1 MDWIQP
7 FYLIGSI
14 GLFLYGLKLMSEG
27 LQKIAVENL
36 RNIHASIKHNRF
48 TAMLSG
54 VLITALVLSSSTTM
68 VMTVSFVNGGLI
80 TLAESL
86 AVAMGANLGTT
97 LTTWIIAALGFK
109 FNIAYLVFPIIAIAL
124 PLFQSN
130 NTKRNSWGELLIG
143 FALLFI
149 GLEVLKDNV
158 ATPSQFPALQTFF
171 DASCSYGYGSAFI
184 YLLLGIG
191 LTLLVQASSITYAI
205 AILMC
210 ANGWIT
216 FEMGCA
222 MLLGTNLGCCL
233 SPLQAART
241 ANVLAKRS
249 AWGFIAFNAL
259 GTLWAMALIFVC
271 CDLVSEACILIGI
284 GNPDNLANISIGLA
298 LFYTIYNIVNILL
311 MLPLAKQ
318 IVKLLSKGKE
328 KEQNVA
334 EDSFKLQY
342 LSKGLVMK
350 TGQMALIQVQKET
363 SRYASQVY
371 KMFEMLM
378 LMINEPLGSERQ
390 MQLHQQISKM
400 EEDSDAAEIE
410 IANFLNQVSHTS
422 LSWQGELISRNLYK
436 MVDEL
441 ESIADSIMHMSTTL
455 INKQEQRI
463 FFSQEMNTDI
473 RRMLSLTDTSLAHMC
488 HMLALDEIPTNA
500 LNKAYNNEDEINN
513 YRNQLRSA
521 MLERIDLQQIEYMQS
536 TYFMMLVNEC
546 EKIGDYAINVVAAA
560 CEANQ

>member
-109 FNIAYLVFPIIAIAL
+109 CNIAYLVFPVIALAL

-143 FALLFI
+143 FALLFL

-158 ATPSQFPALQTFF
+158 TLPSQFPTLKAFF
-171 DASCSYGYGSAFI
+171 DTSCSFGYGSALI
-184 YLLLGIG
+184 YLILGIAV
-191 LTLLVQASSITYAI
+191 TLLVQASSITFAI

-210 ANGWIT
+210 AHGWIS

-222 MLLGTNLGCCL
+222 MLLGTNLGSCL
-233 SPLQAART
+233 SPLLAARN
-241 ANVLAKRS
+241 ANILAKRS
-249 AWGFIAFNAL
+249 ARGFVLINTL

-271 CDLVSEACILIGI
+271 CDLVSEMCILIGV
-284 GNPDNLANISIGLA
+284 GNPDTLTNISIALA
-298 LFYTIYNIVNILL
+298 LFYTIYNIVNIML
-311 MLPLAKQ
+311 MLPLTKQ
-318 IVKLLSKGKE
+318 IVKLVGRMKQE
-328 KEQNVA
+328 DVTAA

-363 SRYASQVY
+363 SRYAAQVY
-371 KMFEMLM
+371 KMFDMLRQ
-378 LMINEPLGSERQ
+378 MINEPLGSERQ
-390 MQLHQQISKM
+390 MQLHLQISQM
-400 EEDSDAAEIE
+400 EKDSDEAEIE
-410 IANFLNQVSHTS
+410 IADFLNQVSHTS

-441 ESIADSIMHMSTTL
+441 ESIADSIMHMSATL

-473 RRMLSLTDTSLAHMC
+473 RRMISLTDTALSHMC
-488 HMLALDEIPTNA
+488 HVLTLDEIPSNA

-513 YRNQLRSA
+513 YRNQLRNA
-521 MLERIDLQQIEYMQS
+521 ILERFDLKQVEYLQS
-536 TYFMMLVNEC
+536 TYFTMLVNEC
-546 EKIGDYAINVVAAA
+546 EKVGDYAINVVAAA

>member
-14 GLFLYGLKLMSEG
+14 GLFLYGLRLMSEG

-36 RNIHASIKHNRF
+36 RNIHTAIKHNRF

-54 VLITALVLSSSTTM
+54 VLITALVLSSSSTM

-97 LTTWIIAALGFK
+97 LTTWIIATLGFK
-109 FNIAYLVFPIIAIAL
+109 FSIAYLVFPIIALAL

-143 FALLFI
+143 FSLLFL

-158 ATPSQFPALQTFF
+158 ALPSQFPSIAAIFE
-171 DASCSYGYGSAFI
+171 ASCSYGYGSALL
-184 YLLLGIG
+184 YLLIGIG
-191 LTLLVQASSITYAI
+191 LTLLVQASSITFAI

-210 ANGWIT
+210 ANGWVT

-233 SPLQAART
+233 SPIQASRT
-241 ANVLAKRS
+241 ANILAKRS
-249 AWGFIAFNAL
+249 ARGFIVLNAI
-259 GTLWAMALIFVC
+259 GTLWSMALIFVC
-271 CDLVSEACILIGI
+271 CDLVSQMCILIGV

-298 LFYTIYNIVNILL
+298 LYYTIYNIINILL
-311 MLPLAKQ
+311 MLPFTSQ
-318 IVKLLSKGKE
+318 IVKLVSRNKHE
-328 KEQNVA
+328 EQPVS

-363 SRYASQVY
+363 SRYATQVY
-371 KMFEMLM
+371 KMYQLLT

-390 MQLHQQISKM
+390 MQLHQQISQM
-400 EEDSDAAEIE
+400 ETDSDTAEVE
-410 IANFLNQVSHTS
+410 IADFLNQVSHTS

-441 ESIADSIMHMSTTL
+441 ESIADSIMHMSATL
-455 INKQEQRI
+455 INKQEQRV
-463 FFSQEMNTDI
+463 FFSKEMNTDI
-473 RRMLSLTDTSLAHMC
+473 RLMLSLADTSLSHMC
-488 HMLALDEIPTNA
+488 HVLTLDEIPSNA

-513 YRNQLRSA
+513 YRNQLRNA
-521 MLERIDLQQIEYMQS
+521 MLESIDLQQIEYMQS

-546 EKIGDYAINVVAAA
+546 EKIGDHAINVIAAA

>member
-36 RNIHASIKHNRF
+36 RNIHTAIKHNRF

-109 FNIAYLVFPIIAIAL
+109 FSIAYLVFPIIALAL

-143 FALLFI
+143 FSLLFL
-149 GLEVLKDNV
+149 GLEVLKDSV
-158 ATPSQFPALQTFF
+158 ALPSQFPAIAAYFE
-171 DASCSYGYGSAFI
+171 ASCSFGYGSALL

-222 MLLGTNLGCCL
+222 MLLGTNLGSCL
-233 SPLQAART
+233 SPLQASRT
-241 ANVLAKRS
+241 ANILAKRS
-249 AWGFIAFNAL
+249 ARGFVVMNAL
-259 GTLWAMALIFVC
+259 GTLWSMALIFVC
-271 CDLVSEACILIGI
+271 CDLVSQMCILIGV

-298 LFYTIYNIVNILL
+298 LYYTIYNIINILL
-311 MLPLAKQ
+311 MLPFTSQ
-318 IVKLLSKGKE
+318 IVKLVSTSKHE
-328 KEQNVA
+328 EQPVT

-363 SRYASQVY
+363 SRYAAQVY
-371 KMFEMLM
+371 KMYQLLT

-390 MQLHQQISKM
+390 MQLHQQISQM
-400 EEDSDAAEIE
+400 EADSDTAEVE
-410 IANFLNQVSHTS
+410 IADFLNQVSHTS

-441 ESIADSIMHMSTTL
+441 ESIADAIMHMSATL
-455 INKQEQRI
+455 INKQEQRV
-463 FFSQEMNTDI
+463 FFSKEMNTDI
-473 RRMLSLTDTSLAHMC
+473 RRMLTLADTSLSHMC
-488 HMLALDEIPTNA
+488 HVLTLDEIPSNA

-513 YRNQLRSA
+513 YRNQLRNA
-521 MLERIDLQQIEYMQS
+521 MLESIDLQQIEYMQS

-546 EKIGDYAINVVAAA
+546 EKIGDHAINVVAAA